1 MFVDRPSGTM
11 WPAVGRGVPSLDQA
25 PEPHRERACQD
36 ERRRDGATIVSERPS
51 KVMRSG
57 TTR

>member
-25 PEPHRERACQD
+25 PELHRERACQD
-36 ERRRDGATIVSERPS
+36 ERQGSIDAAVRLRYRPLWPPPS
-51 KVMRSG
+51 L
-57 TTR
+57 